1 MISSNSQGRPGNHI
15 CDRQC
20 GQTEDGCSQRRTG
33 HVTEPSWCVHVHL
46 TWFLNVGLN
55 RCHYRFQVDLV
66 SRYCFTVLELNGMEF
81 LTLSLSL
88 SLQTLNT
95 GESPSSSLLTKWMS
109 EMLCLQ
115 SRSHSCC
122 VWRTSKTNPGT
133 SGMNTLI
140 NLPVFLYAC
149 VFEKTVVKLSWTNC
163 NQLWNNAVVFKS
175 HLLYRR
181 HLN

>member
-1 MISSNSQGRPGNHI
+1 MISSNFQGGPGNHI
-15 CDRQC
+15 CHRQC

-33 HVTEPSWCVHVHL
+33 HITKPSWCVHVHL
-46 TWFLNVGLN
+46 TWFLNLGSNL
-55 RCHYRFQVDLV
+55 CHYCFQVYLV
-66 SRYCFTVLELNGMEF
+66 SQYCFSALELNCTKF
-81 LTLSLSL
+81 LTLSLLL

-140 NLPVFLYAC
+140 NLPIFLYAC
-149 VFEKTVVKLSWTNC
+149 VTEKQLSWTNC
-163 NQLWNNAVVFKS
+163 NQLWHNPVVFKP